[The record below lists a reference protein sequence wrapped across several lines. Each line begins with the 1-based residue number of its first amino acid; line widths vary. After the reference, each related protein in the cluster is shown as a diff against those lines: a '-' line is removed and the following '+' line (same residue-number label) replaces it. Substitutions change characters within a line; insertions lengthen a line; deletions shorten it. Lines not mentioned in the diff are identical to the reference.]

1 MISKT
6 YYRYIWLLN
15 ILLPGNPLTY
25 EDIVDLWKK
34 DPNGGDSYP
43 LRTFHEHRKGVKE
56 MFGVEIACEK
66 TWPYRYYL
74 KNAGVLDDNK
84 PAKWLLNKSVVPK
97 DFITYSTMKDRI
109 ILEDVHSNPAYLKA
123 IIQALQ
129 KNVELE
135 VDYQKHEGHRE
146 TFQVQPYLLKM
157 YHRRWYL
164 LGYVKER
171 EEVRHLALDRMYEAN
186 TTRKHFTMPENFDA
200 KKYYANT
207 IGVYVDHQQPVEEVK
222 IRAYGTQVEY
232 LRDLP
237 LHETQKEGR
246 SKYGE
251 FAEFTYRVR
260 ITPELI
266 TQLLAMG
273 DKVEVL
279 EPASLRE
286 EIKERIN
293 NMFNFY
299 QNN

>member
-15 ILLPGNPLTY
+15 ILLPGKPLTY
-25 EDIVDLWKK
+25 EEIVDLWKN

-43 LRTFHEHRKGVKE
+43 LRTFHEHRKGIKE
-56 MFGVEIACEK
+56 MFGVDVVCEK
-66 TWPYRYYL
+66 TWPYRYSL
-74 KNAGVLDDNK
+74 MNAGVLDDNK
-84 PAKWLLNKSVVPK
+84 PAKWLLSTSNVPK
-97 DFITYSTMKDRI
+97 DFITYSSMKDRI
-109 ILEDVHSNPAYLKA
+109 MLEEVRSNPDYLKS
-123 IIQALQ
+123 IIKALQ

-135 VDYQKHEGHRE
+135 IDYQKHEGNRE

-171 EEVRHLALDRMYEAN
+171 EEIRHLALDRMLEVN
-186 TTRKHFTMPENFDA
+186 ITKKHFTMPEDFDA

-207 IGVYVDHQQPVEEVK
+207 IGVYVDHQLPIKEVK

-232 LRDLP
+232 LRSLP
-237 LHETQKEGR
+237 LHQSQKEGR
-246 SKYGE
+246 AKYGE
-251 FAEFTYRVR
+251 FAEFTYKVR

-279 EPASLRE
+279 EPVALRE
-286 EIKERIN
+286 EIKERIS